1 VLPSNNG
8 VINQTDSLS
17 VHIKNKNKKYM
28 HIFTIGYCQTRD
40 MLSSCPTRVS
50 TAVISTPNTPF
61 RQQMIPA
68 ELTLMTQRL
77 Q

>member
-1 VLPSNNG
+1 
-8 VINQTDSLS
+8 
-17 VHIKNKNKKYM
+17 M